1 MIISPNPHNPSDEC
15 VTRDP
20 HMADV
25 LAARVDNTEDATD
38 KTKLDQN
45 NSSSEDSQVTT
56 RTSDQD
62 PITKPSKEN
71 IVPLLLKSS
80 IDSKRQRNNKHL
92 QHLSLNLPYGTF
104 AKQPVQVND
113 MLVHYRKEY
122 TFSIHK
128 VIFKKFVNVEGEG
141 IDVVLRPI
149 V

>member
-1 MIISPNPHNPSDEC
+1 MIISPNHHNPSDEC

-92 QHLSLNLPYGTF
+92 QHLSLNLP
-104 AKQPVQVND
+104 
-113 MLVHYRKEY
+113 
-122 TFSIHK
+122 I
-128 VIFKKFVNVEGEG
+128 
-141 IDVVLRPI
+141 
-149 V
+149 